1 MAPHACA
8 LGQGLFPETKMKML
22 PVGWFASTNL
32 FASSSGTNIKTHED
46 SFACGV
52 HLWPPPR
59 FSQNVPTDALKHFV
73 VVISLVK
80 FGVSKSSHHL
90 RLQ

>member
-1 MAPHACA
+1 MSAMAPHARA
-8 LGQGLFPETKMKML
+8 LSQGLFPETKMKML

-46 SFACGV
+46 SFVCGV

-59 FSQNVPTDALKHFV
+59 FSQNVPT
-73 VVISLVK
+73 
-80 FGVSKSSHHL
+80 GRPQTL
-90 RLQ
+90 RGCD